1 MEELLQKLTI
11 TDNEIQS
18 DNEILTDMY
27 GEEIL
32 IKRFMNFKN
41 MYIYD
46 EELIKGGLRIRH
58 QNTPED
64 ITENITKFIIRK
76 YENDKSVVWCKGV
89 DKKYKIIGDLFS
101 NKYKKTEPIEVKSFT
116 SNGPSQFGPDKKF
129 GVLYFFRFK
138 KIIK

>member
-58 QNTPED
+58 QNTP
-64 ITENITKFIIRK
+64 
-76 YENDKSVVWCKGV
+76 
-89 DKKYKIIGDLFS
+89 
-101 NKYKKTEPIEVKSFT
+101 
-116 SNGPSQFGPDKKF
+116 
-129 GVLYFFRFK
+129 
-138 KIIK
+138 